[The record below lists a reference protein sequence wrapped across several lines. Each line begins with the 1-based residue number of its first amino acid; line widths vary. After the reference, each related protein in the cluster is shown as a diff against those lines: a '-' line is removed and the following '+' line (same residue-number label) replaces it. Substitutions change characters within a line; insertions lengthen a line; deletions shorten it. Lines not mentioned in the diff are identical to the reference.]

1 VTEEVFLMT
10 TNGSVSPWSL
20 PSRSDLVQLDHDARA
35 DVCIIGAGIAGL
47 SVAYGL
53 IERGRRVIVLDDG
66 EPGCGETSRTTA
78 HLTVA
83 LDQRYVE
90 LERIHG
96 PEGARIAAESH
107 AAAID
112 AIETIIARESIECEF
127 ERVDGY
133 LFAASAT
140 DQPLL
145 ELEAAAAR
153 RAGIAGV
160 KLVDRAPVSS
170 FETGRCLRF
179 PRQAQ
184 LHAGRYV
191 SGLTDAVCRR
201 GAEIHVNT
209 HVARIDESP
218 DLRIVT
224 REGHVVIC
232 DAVVVA
238 TNSPISD
245 IVAIHTKQ
253 AAYRTYVIGAK
264 VATELAPRILLWDTA
279 DPYHYV
285 RSVGANLLLVGGE
298 DHKTGQ
304 EDDGPIRFARLE
316 AWARER
322 FPVEQIDYRWSG
334 QILEP
339 VDGIAFIGQDPATAG
354 RVFVAT
360 GHSGNGMTNGSIAGM
375 LIPDLI
381 AGNPNHWSTL
391 YDPARISLGAAGD
404 YMKENA
410 NVAVQYADWLGPADR
425 ESADAVAAGSGAVVQ
440 CGMKKVAVYRSH
452 DNTLHTMSAACPHL
466 GCVVAWNAVERSW
479 DCPCHGS
486 RFEAT
491 GGVINGPANVG
502 LSPVELEATVESQVA
517 AADRAGQTSA

>member
-1 VTEEVFLMT
+1 MT
-10 TNGSVSPWSL
+10 THGSVSPWSI
-20 PSRSDLVQLDHDARA
+20 PSRSGLERLDHDSQA

-53 IERGRRVIVLDDG
+53 LRLGRRVLVLEDG
-66 EPGCGETSRTTA
+66 EPGCGETGRTTA

-107 AAAID
+107 SAGID
-112 AIETIIARESIECEF
+112 AIETIIDREVIECDF
-127 ERVDGY
+127 QRVDGY
-133 LFAASAT
+133 LFAASAA

-153 RAGIAGV
+153 RAGIVGV

-184 LHAGRYV
+184 LDAGRFV
-191 SGLTDAVCRR
+191 SGLADAVCRL
-201 GAEIHVNT
+201 GGVIHVNT

-224 REGHVVIC
+224 REGHVVNC
-232 DAVVVA
+232 GAVVVA

-245 IVAIHTKQ
+245 IVTIHTKQ

-264 VATELAPRILLWDTA
+264 VPMDSVPRILLWDLA

-285 RSVGANLLLVGGE
+285 RTVRDNLLLVGGE

-304 EDDGPIRFARLE
+304 EDDGEDRFARLE

-322 FPVEQIDYRWSG
+322 FPVERIDFRWSG
-334 QILEP
+334 QVLEP
-339 VDGIAFIGQDPATAG
+339 VDGIAFIGQDPATSG
-354 RVFVAT
+354 RMFVAT
-360 GHSGNGMTNGSIAGM
+360 GHSGNGMTYGAIAGI

-381 AGNPNHWSTL
+381 AGTPNPWSSL
-391 YDPARISLGAAGD
+391 YDPARVSLGSAGD
-404 YMKENA
+404 FMKENA
-410 NVAVQYADWLGPADR
+410 NVALQYADWLGPADV
-425 ESADAVAAGSGAVVQ
+425 ESSDAVAAGSGAVVQ
-440 CGMKKVAVYRSH
+440 CGMKKLAVYRSL

-466 GCVVAWNAVERSW
+466 GCVVAWNAVESSW

-491 GGVINGPANVG
+491 GAVINGPANVG
-502 LSPVELEATVESQVA
+502 LSPVTTVESHVA
-517 AADRAGQTSA
+517 ATNREG

>member
-1 VTEEVFLMT
+1 MSTH
-10 TNGSVSPWSL
+10 GSVSPWSL
-20 PSRSDLVQLDHDARA
+20 SSRSDLVPVDHDAQA

-47 SVAYGL
+47 SIAYGL
-53 IERGRRVIVLDDG
+53 LKLGRRVLVLEDG
-66 EPGCGETSRTTA
+66 EPGCGETGRTTA

-83 LDQRYVE
+83 LDKRYVE

-96 PEGARIAAESH
+96 PQGARLAAESH
-107 AAAID
+107 SAGID
-112 AIETIIARESIECEF
+112 AIESIIDGEAIECDF
-127 ERVDGY
+127 QRVDGY
-133 LFAASAT
+133 LFAASAA

-153 RAGIAGV
+153 RAGIVGV

-184 LHAGRYV
+184 LDAGRFV
-191 SGLTDAVCRR
+191 SGLADAVCRL
-201 GAEIHVNT
+201 GGEIHVKT

-224 REGHVVIC
+224 REGHVVTC
-232 DAVVVA
+232 EAVVVA

-245 IVAIHTKQ
+245 IVTIHTKQ
-253 AAYRTYVIGAK
+253 AAYRTYVLGAK
-264 VATELAPRILLWDTA
+264 VAAESVPPILLWDLA

-285 RSVGANLLLVGGE
+285 RLAGPGLLLVGGE

-304 EDDGPIRFARLE
+304 EDDGAVRFERLE
-316 AWARER
+316 TWARER
-322 FPVEQIDYRWSG
+322 FPVERIDFRWSG
-334 QILEP
+334 QVLEP
-339 VDGIAFIGQDPATAG
+339 VDGIAFIGQDPATSG
-354 RVFVAT
+354 RMFVAT
-360 GHSGNGMTNGSIAGM
+360 GHSGNGMTYGAIAGM

-381 AGNPNHWSTL
+381 AGTPNPWSAL
-391 YDPARISLGAAGD
+391 YDPARVSLGTAGD
-404 YMKENA
+404 FMKENA
-410 NVAVQYADWLGPADR
+410 NVAMQYADWLGPADV

-440 CGMKKVAVYRSH
+440 CGIKKLAVYRSH

-466 GCVVAWNAVERSW
+466 GCVVAWNAVESSW

-502 LSPVELEATVESQVA
+502 LSPVELETTVESHVA
-517 AADRAGQTSA
+517 ATGREG

>member
-1 VTEEVFLMT
+1 MT
-10 TNGSVSPWSL
+10 MHGSVSAWSL
-20 PSRSDLVQLDHDARA
+20 PSRSDLVPLDHDAQA

-53 IERGRRVIVLDDG
+53 LLHGRRVIVLDDG
-66 EPGCGETSRTTA
+66 EPGCGETGRTTA

-96 PEGARIAAESH
+96 PEGARLAAESH
-107 AAAID
+107 SAGID
-112 AIETIIARESIECEF
+112 AIESTIDRESIECDF
-127 ERVDGY
+127 QRVDGY
-133 LFAASAT
+133 LFAASAA
-140 DQPLL
+140 DLPLL
-145 ELEAAAAR
+145 ELEAEAAR
-153 RAGIAGV
+153 RAGIVGV
-160 KLVDRAPVSS
+160 DLVDRAPVSS
-170 FETGRCLRF
+170 FETGRCLRY
-179 PRQAQ
+179 PQQAQ
-184 LHAGRYV
+184 LDAGRYV

-201 GAEIHVNT
+201 GGQVHVHT

-224 REGHVVIC
+224 REGHVVRC
-232 DAVVVA
+232 EAVVVA

-245 IVAIHTKQ
+245 IVTIHTKQ
-253 AAYRTYVIGAK
+253 AAYRTYVVGAK
-264 VATELAPRILLWDTA
+264 IPTESVSPILLWDLA

-285 RSVGANLLLVGGE
+285 RTVGANLLLVGGE

-304 EDDGPIRFARLE
+304 EDDGAVRFERLE

-322 FPVEQIDYRWSG
+322 FPVELIDYRWSG

-339 VDGIAFIGQDPATAG
+339 VDGIAFIGQDPATSN
-354 RVFVAT
+354 RMFLAT
-360 GHSGNGMTNGSIAGM
+360 GHSGNGMTYGAIAGM

-381 AGNPNHWSTL
+381 AGSPNHWSAL
-391 YDPARISLGAAGD
+391 YDPARISFGSAGD
-404 YMKENA
+404 YLKENA
-410 NVAVQYADWLGPADR
+410 NVAAQYADWLEPADR
-425 ESADAVAAGSGAVVQ
+425 ESTGAVTAGSGAVVQ
-440 CGMKKVAVYRSH
+440 CGMKKVAVYRSD

-466 GCVVAWNAVERSW
+466 GCVVAWNAVESSW

-491 GGVINGPANVG
+491 GAVINGPANVG
-502 LSPVELEATVESQVA
+502 LSPVELEATVESHVA
-517 AADRAGQTSA
+517 ATGRDG